1 VEKKMLN
8 VFAIYSYVKDKL
20 KQTEKGTS
28 AYEALFDVYSFIR
41 QNMNASYGATTGE
54 DVYLTVGNTVTL
66 TLDPKQE
73 ERERYMEELKKLK
86 KELEINGIH
95 NENM

>member
-1 VEKKMLN
+1 MLT

-20 KQTEKGTS
+20 KQTEKGTA
-28 AYEALFDVYSFIR
+28 AYDVLFEVYAFIR
-41 QNMNASYGATTGE
+41 QNMNASYGATTGA
-54 DVYLTVGNTVTL
+54 DVYLTVGETVSL
-66 TLDPKQE
+66 TLDPKRE
-73 ERERYMEELKKLK
+73 ERERCMEELKKLK